1 MIRSGLREL
10 LQKQPGWTVVGEAS
24 NGRQALEL
32 ARQLTPDVVVMDLSM
47 PELNGVDATRKMLTE
62 CPGVRVIG
70 LSANSNDRAIG
81 EMVRAGAAGFVA
93 KDSAFE
99 ELVSTIRAVIRGKVS
114 FTPSVISHVL
124 GGRAPGS
131 NGGNPFEAMPSS
143 YVTLSPRERETLQLI
158 AEGKSTKE
166 IAAILGVSSKT
177 AETHRRNIM
186 TKLELDS
193 VAELT
198 KYAIRE
204 GLTTV

>member
-93 KDSAFE
+93 MDSAIE
-99 ELVSTIRAVIRGKVS
+99 ELVAT
-114 FTPSVISHVL
+114 
-124 GGRAPGS
+124 
-131 NGGNPFEAMPSS
+131 
-143 YVTLSPRERETLQLI
+143 
-158 AEGKSTKE
+158 
-166 IAAILGVSSKT
+166 
-177 AETHRRNIM
+177 
-186 TKLELDS
+186 
-193 VAELT
+193 
-198 KYAIRE
+198 
-204 GLTTV
+204 